1 MSKHLLTMLFGLL
14 AAMGSAGAAE
24 FNQKEL
30 AYLPASVQIEL
41 FKRGIITPVDVLK
54 AQKAEFEATNE
65 KVNAATSTHWDKAM
79 QMAEESTKRYADGTY
94 RELEGI
100 TVGLKDEFWDEGW
113 VPTFGSL
120 VHKNDP
126 PKEEPDPVTAKLKA
140 AGAIPVMGTTV
151 PELFFNQIT
160 DTLAWGTTRNPWNLK
175 YTCGASSGGSGAG
188 LAAGYF
194 TLALGSDMGGST
206 RIPSSLNGLYGLRPG
221 FGAIHSDDPLTH
233 ISSGGPMARTFEDLV
248 MLQNVIA
255 GPSPASINVGEQPEY
270 PLHYKSIKGMKIAYL
285 GSMGAVKP
293 APYVEKAMQDA
304 IKVLEAQGAQVDVID
319 FDFDYEGPIFDLVS
333 KIALGGAMG
342 GNLVLN
348 YADKLDQMTHYGK
361 HFVEKAT
368 KGGYNN
374 ISLLEAQNELKRMF
388 AKLSEEIYAKG
399 YDVVLAPTVAMTH
412 VPAQHDFTKGEPLTE
427 DGVTYPLGV
436 LMQYTLPFNYLG
448 WSPAMSVPAGIGPK
462 GVPIGM
468 QIIGKPQATS
478 DVFRVGYA
486 YSKGAPKLF
495 TGDLFPSFE
504 EVE

>member
-1 MSKHLLTMLFGLL
+1 MTMKRQIMITLCAMLLFIVGPAL
-14 AAMGSAGAAE
+14 AAE
-24 FNQKEL
+24 FSQQEL
-30 AYLPASVQIEL
+30 AYMPATLQMEL
-41 FKRGIITPVDVLK
+41 FKRGVVTPIDVLK
-54 AQKAEFEATNE
+54 AQKAIFDATND
-65 KVNAATSTHWDKAM
+65 KVNAATFTFWDKSM
-79 QMAEESTKRYADGTY
+79 KMAEESAERYRNGTY
-94 RELEGI
+94 RELEGL
-100 TVGLKDEFWDEGW
+100 TVGVKDEFWDEGW
-113 VPTFGSL
+113 VVTFGSL

-126 PKEEPDPVTAKLKA
+126 PKKQADPIVAKVRA

-151 PELFFNQIT
+151 PELYFNQIT
-160 DTLAWGTTRNPWNLK
+160 DTLAWGTTRNPWNLV

-194 TLALGSDMGGST
+194 TVALGSDMGGSI

-221 FGAIHSDDPLTH
+221 FGAIHTDDPLTH

-248 MLQNVIA
+248 MLYNVID
-255 GPSPASINVGEQPEY
+255 GPSPLSVNVGEQPKY
-270 PLHYKSIKGMKIAYL
+270 PLHYASIKGMKIAYL

-293 APYVEKAMQDA
+293 AKYVEKAVRDA

-319 FDFDYEGPIFDLVS
+319 FDFEYPGPIFDLIG

-342 GNLVLN
+342 GGLVMN
-348 YADKLDQMTHYGK
+348 YSDKLDQMTYYGK
-361 HFVEKAT
+361 HFVEKAM
-368 KGGYNN
+368 KSEHGSIG
-374 ISLLEAQNELKRMF
+374 LQEAQNEIKRMY
-388 AKLSEEIYAKG
+388 AKLYEEVYAKG

-468 QIIGKPQATS
+468 QIIGKPQATA
-478 DVFRVGYA
+478 DVFRVAYA
-486 YSKGAPKLF
+486 YSKGGPKFF
-495 TGDLFPSFE
+495 TGDLFPK
-504 EVE
+504 VE